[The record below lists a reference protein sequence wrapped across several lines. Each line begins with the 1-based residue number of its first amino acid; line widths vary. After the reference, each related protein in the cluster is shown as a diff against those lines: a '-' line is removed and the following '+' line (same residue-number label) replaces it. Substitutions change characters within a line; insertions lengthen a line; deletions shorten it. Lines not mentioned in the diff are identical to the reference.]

1 MALRI
6 DDVLLQLHTALHRP
20 LELDE
25 WTTCSDIQQERIVRA
40 WDRTLGLT
48 RTNSDGSATGG
59 WRERLARCFGVSK
72 TPPTTSIVS
81 TAGVARIRL
90 DPRDRRYE
98 EGILRIDLLSAQF
111 AAAASG
117 STKNSASDGMKW
129 VGLVRDDVLAR
140 RRGIVH
146 PRDLERC
153 WSLLVE

>member
-1 MALRI
+1 M
-6 DDVLLQLHTALHRP
+6 TM
-20 LELDE
+20 
-25 WTTCSDIQQERIVRA
+25 TT
-40 WDRTLGLT
+40 
-48 RTNSDGSATGG
+48 
-59 WRERLARCFGVSK
+59 
-72 TPPTTSIVS
+72 S

-98 EGILRIDLLSAQF
+98 EGILRIDLLAAQF
-111 AAAASG
+111 AAASESNRKG
-117 STKNSASDGMKW
+117 ASDGMKL